1 MDAGS
6 ARAPTPPPYRTRAS
20 SPITPGGG
28 PVLEPG
34 GGGAGTGKAR
44 QLRRRSWPAASH
56 SPQGPGRRDRTAFH
70 SLVQRVRVPSVAV
83 APSRCTAGRATRL
96 PYHLSARTVGVT
108 VTTTVRVPI
117 QCTVAMRQG
126 ARWRSSS
133 TIPSAGV
140 TTPCSSRSTTPTAF
154 RCVRAC
160 GSEIESMAP
169 GPTGRP
175 PNRQTRARQ
184 IHAQARRER
193 IPRLPSRAVSGNLR
207 PMSEIQN
214 VASIFFKKN
223 HMFNNIFHN

>member
-193 IPRLPSRAVSGNLR
+193 IPRLPSSCPAHSVRFRV
-207 PMSEIQN
+207 
-214 VASIFFKKN
+214 VARTE
-223 HMFNNIFHN
+223 